1 MREDVAA
8 MSYSALGQVKESY
21 VAFLTEFNGR
31 NFAAAFA
38 AIHPDCEFR
47 YPEGLAGEQV
57 LVGHEQLRAFFED
70 LFEVMPDWHVESVR
84 VLQAADEVFVTLD
97 RGRGTG
103 RGSGAPTVLELS
115 NVIELRDQLVVRMR
129 QYPGWEQGLEAAHL
143 DPSIAA
149 DVRRPNGHTTS

>member
-8 MSYSALGQVKESY
+8 MSNSTLDQVKESY
-21 VAFLTEFNGR
+21 VGFLTEFNRR

-38 AIHPDCEFR
+38 AVHPDCEFR
-47 YPEGLAGEQV
+47 YPEGIAGEVV

-84 VLQAADEVFVTLD
+84 VLQAADDLFVTLD
-97 RGRGTG
+97 RGRGAG

-129 QYPGWEQGLEAAHL
+129 QYPDWEQGLGAAGL

-149 DVRRPNGHTTS
+149 KIRKPERHATT